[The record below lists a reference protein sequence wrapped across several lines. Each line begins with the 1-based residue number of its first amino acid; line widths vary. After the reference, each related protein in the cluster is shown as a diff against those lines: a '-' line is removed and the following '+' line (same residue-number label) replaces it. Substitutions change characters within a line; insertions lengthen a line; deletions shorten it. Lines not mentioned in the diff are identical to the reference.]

1 MSLDMDIVN
10 AAMVRQYSDPKAAAA
25 AQAANE
31 ANRKKTELDQ
41 GDFLTLMISQLKNQD
56 PFKPL
61 DPSQYVGQLAQFSSV
76 SGLADMNKN
85 ITALTDSLRGNQV
98 VGGSSLI
105 GHVVIASGDTVHLS
119 AVNGAAARG
128 AQGLIDVPA
137 GASSVQLQVKDSSG
151 ALVKTVALD
160 SSRGT
165 HAFTWD
171 GTTDSGTDAAA
182 GAYKIDVVARV
193 GDQNV
198 SLKTSV
204 AASVSSVS
212 LDPTSGALM
221 LDTDSLGELAMS
233 DVERVL

>member
-1 MSLDMDIVN
+1 MLDMDIVN
-10 AAMVRQYSDPKAAAA
+10 AALVRQYSDPKAAAA
-25 AQAANE
+25 AQAANA
-31 ANRKKTELDQ
+31 ANKKKTELDQ

-98 VGGSSLI
+98 LDGSSLI
-105 GHVVIASGDTVHLS
+105 GHTIVAAGDTVHLS
-119 AVNGAAARG
+119 AANGVDARG
-128 AQGLIDVPA
+128 ARGLIDVPA
-137 GASSVQLQVKDSSG
+137 GASSVQLVVKDSSG
-151 ALVKTVALD
+151 AQVKTLALD
-160 SSRGT
+160 PSRGT
-165 HAFTWD
+165 HAFNWD
-171 GTTDSGTDAAA
+171 GTTDGGANAAA

-198 SLKTSV
+198 SLRTSV
-204 AASVSSVS
+204 AARVSSVA
-212 LDPTSGALM
+212 LDPSSGALM